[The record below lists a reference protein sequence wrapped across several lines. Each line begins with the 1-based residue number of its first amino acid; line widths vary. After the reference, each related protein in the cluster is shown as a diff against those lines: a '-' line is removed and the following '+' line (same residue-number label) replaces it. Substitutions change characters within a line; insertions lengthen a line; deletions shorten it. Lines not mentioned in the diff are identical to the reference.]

1 MLFKLISS
9 AGTGF
14 AYIGKFKIKRNTD
27 WRSSISQRNMKD
39 LSLLR
44 SFMTYNQ
51 PVQGL
56 NLCCL

>member
-14 AYIGKFKIKRNTD
+14 AYIGKFKTKRNTD
-27 WRSSISQRNMKD
+27 WRSPISKRNMKEND

-51 PVQGL
+51 PTNQYKV
-56 NLCCL
+56 